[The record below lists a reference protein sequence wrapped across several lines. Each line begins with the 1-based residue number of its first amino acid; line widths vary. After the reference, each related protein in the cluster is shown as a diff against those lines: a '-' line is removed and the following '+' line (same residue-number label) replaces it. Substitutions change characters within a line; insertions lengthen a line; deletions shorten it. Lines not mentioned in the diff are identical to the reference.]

1 MSPQNDFQTYRPITG
16 CQRSLFFRFFFHSDH
31 FQAWSPKLAKVQGGP
46 QGWLRWPNQSYLS
59 HFPTW
64 YSKSGHFLIEIP
76 IKKEN
81 WPPDLSYGSIILKI
95 VLWAHFTI
103 THAVLSQSTNI
114 LKTTYSGTPTGH
126 LRLTHLL
133 FAGGIDETSVQLRG
147 DDRDGNQW
155 IRREQVEALP
165 DLRLDQSKV
174 SLLSGT
180 VMPFHSFDS
189 FPTNHDFALSLF
201 QSFHSKR
208 ASNFQTKHSKG
219 WQNSIRHNLSLN
231 ECFVKVEFFYHWFF
245 CCSSLQLMKI

>member
-1 MSPQNDFQTYRPITG
+1 M
-16 CQRSLFFRFFFHSDH
+16 
-31 FQAWSPKLAKVQGGP
+31 
-46 QGWLRWPNQSYLS
+46 
-59 HFPTW
+59 
-64 YSKSGHFLIEIP
+64 
-76 IKKEN
+76 
-81 WPPDLSYGSIILKI
+81 GS
-95 VLWAHFTI
+95 FTI
-103 THAVLSQSTNI
+103 THAVLSQSTDI

-155 IRREQVEALP
+155 IRWEQVEALP

-180 VMPFHSFDS
+180 AHIISFSSCHFILLIHFLQIMILHFHFFKASIQNEPFY
-189 FPTNHDFALSLF
+189 
-201 QSFHSKR
+201 
-208 ASNFQTKHSKG
+208 FQTKHSKG